1 MLLQNPDDL
10 LIGKPGSSHRL
21 SPSSGIRLTLK
32 RGHSRGAGHL
42 DKTFTRKRA
51 LSIEKYAEN
60 SFGVFQEEPVNVVWK
75 FSPNAA
81 QDASEFLFHPSQKLE
96 PQKDG
101 SLMVSFRAGGLLE
114 MCWHLFTWGGE
125 VEVIKPKRLVSM
137 LQQEVAK

>member
-1 MLLQNPDDL
+1 
-10 LIGKPGSSHRL
+10 
-21 SPSSGIRLTLK
+21 
-32 RGHSRGAGHL
+32 
-42 DKTFTRKRA
+42 
-51 LSIEKYAEN
+51 
-60 SFGVFQEEPVNVVWK
+60 VFQEEPINVVWK

-114 MCWHLFTWGGE
+114 MSWHLFTWGGE

-137 LQQEVAK
+137 LQQEVAGCKHR